1 MDGLTESLGAARRVR
16 CGDTQQPGP
25 RAPGSGSDSP
35 LTRRTPGAVTQ
46 PADVYPAAELHAK
59 VTTLPD
65 PDLVGADAIRR
76 MNLNYVRDPADPG
89 EP

>member
-1 MDGLTESLGAARRVR
+1 M
-16 CGDTQQPGP
+16 
-25 RAPGSGSDSP
+25 
-35 LTRRTPGAVTQ
+35 TQ